1 MDNSS
6 TKEKEANREWAERIR
21 FKPVDTDPEA
31 VYAVIR
37 QRIRKEE
44 EGPVGVHRG
53 VSVVWK
59 YISFAASLG
68 LLVALSVLAFQ
79 REEKEVQMAW
89 VEVSA
94 VPGAKTQVLLPDSS
108 RVWLNEKARIRY
120 PQAFSGEERRV
131 EFTGEALFEVSKDR
145 RRPFIVRVEGM
156 RVKVLGTVF
165 NIFEDPA
172 SDRIETT
179 LLEGQIALFK
189 ESNVTGRADLI
200 LEPAQQAVFDK
211 RSGKMELYPVRTAL
225 YTAWKDRNFSFEKNT
240 LEEIMTALERAFHV
254 KIRIESESL
263 KERRLTARF
272 THEESLEEILS
283 VLQFPGHYQ
292 YDKEKGIIYIR
303 EK

>member
-1 MDNSS
+1 MNNSS
-6 TKEKEANREWAERIR
+6 EKEKEAFREWTIRMR

-31 VYAVIR
+31 VYAAIR
-37 QRIRKEE
+37 NRIRKGDE
-44 EGPVGVHRG
+44 PVRIRRH
-53 VSVVWK
+53 VSVAWK

-79 REEKEVQMAW
+79 QEEKEARMAW
-89 VEVSA
+89 IEVAA
-94 VPGAKTQVLLPDSS
+94 VPGAKTQILLPDSS

-120 PQAFSGEERRV
+120 PQAFSDRERRV
-131 EFTGEALFEVSKDR
+131 EFTGEALFEVAKDQ

-200 LEPAQQAVFDK
+200 LEPAQQAIFDK
-211 RSGKMELYPVRTAL
+211 RSGKMELQSVKTSL

-240 LEEIMTALERAFHV
+240 VEEIMKTLERAFHIE
-254 KIRIESESL
+254 IRIESESL
-263 KERRLTARF
+263 KAKRLTARF
-272 THEESLEEILS
+272 THDESLEEILS
-283 VLQFPGHYQ
+283 VLQFPGQ
-292 YDKEKGIIYIR
+292 YRYAKEKGIVYIR